1 MERPIEFYT
10 LPNGIRVLHIYDD
23 SPVAYCG
30 IGIHAGTRDE
40 VDDSQSGMA
49 HFIEHCVFK
58 GTQRRK
64 SWNILN
70 RLEDVGGDTN
80 AYTEKEETFVYA
92 TVLDEFYERAMDLCT
107 DIVLHPTFPQKE
119 LDHEKEVI
127 IDEINSYN
135 DSPSELIYDDFE
147 SLVFNNVGLGRNI
160 LGKEEVLSHYT
171 TDDALRYYTA
181 RYGTNQMIFFS
192 MGRMTQK
199 MLHRLDDKYLRCE
212 PARICEWTKA
222 DSGIYHPQ
230 HLTLQKELH
239 QVNYLAGNRAYNMF
253 DAKRYPFFLLNNILG
268 GPGMNSRLNLAIR
281 EKNGMS
287 YSVESSFTPYSD
299 SGIVFLYFS
308 ADIDNKERCI
318 SLLKRELKR
327 LREEPLTATQLL
339 KAKRQLLGQLA
350 IADEGKENLAL
361 NIAKTF
367 LYFGRYN
374 TLEQRAA
381 LINPI
386 TSSQLMEVANEVLTE
401 DSLSEIIYE

>member
-199 MLHRLDDKYLRCE
+199 MLHRLDDKY
-212 PARICEWTKA
+212 
-222 DSGIYHPQ
+222 Q
-230 HLTLQKELH
+230 
-239 QVNYLAGNRAYNMF
+239 
-253 DAKRYPFFLLNNILG
+253 
-268 GPGMNSRLNLAIR
+268 
-281 EKNGMS
+281 
-287 YSVESSFTPYSD
+287 
-299 SGIVFLYFS
+299 
-308 ADIDNKERCI
+308 
-318 SLLKRELKR
+318 
-327 LREEPLTATQLL
+327 PLTATQLL